1 MYKNY
6 DNANHPVQS
15 IHAGKHSSD
24 KDHSHVGKEQD
35 KAEEQ
40 SADLQDK
47 SEGSTPIVVPFNT
60 TQTGSFQ

>member
-6 DNANHPVQS
+6 DNANHSAKS
-15 IHAGKHSSD
+15 IHAGKHISD

-35 KAEEQ
+35 QADEQ
-40 SADLQDK
+40 SADLQDT
-47 SEGSTPIVVPFNT
+47 SESSTTIVVPFNT